1 MQKTIAPDLKKCQ
14 VLDMGI
20 HTTAPTQATDI
31 STSMAVYEVSQ
42 KYAGRGDKTTTI
54 IIAAVV
60 GAVVGTGVVAAG
72 IAVLVCWWCHH
83 HDRKSNTLIRRITDL
98 GRLQHV
104 KARKTRMV
112 PETAYRT
119 LGRKSVS

>member
-60 GAVVGTGVVAAG
+60 GAVVGTGTVAAG
-72 IAVLVCWWCHH
+72 IAVLVWWFSHRFCK
-83 HDRKSNTLIRRITDL
+83 DNTFIRHINDL
-98 GRLQHV
+98 GLFQHMNT
-104 KARKTRMV
+104 RKPRVV
-112 PETAYRT
+112 PKTSHRT
-119 LGRKSVS
+119 LGRESVS